1 MNTYADAFA
10 FELSNALAATGE
22 NYMTEIVNLDAYGT
36 SYSITKHGSDRK
48 LYITQVEKE
57 LIDLALYDET
67 GNIIATGT
75 LFPKTAK
82 EITSEN
88 LAKLV
93 SLCFQ
98 GE

>member
-1 MNTYADAFA
+1 MNTYTDAFA

-22 NYMTEIVNLDAYGT
+22 NYKTEVVELGAYGT
-36 SYSITKHGSDRK
+36 SCSITKPGSDRK
-48 LYITQVEKE
+48 LHITPVEGD

-67 GNIIATGT
+67 GDTIASGT
-75 LFPKTAK
+75 LFSKTAT

-93 SLCFQ
+93 SLCF
-98 GE
+98 

>member
-1 MNTYADAFA
+1 MNTYTDAFA
-10 FELSNALAATGE
+10 SELSNALAATGE
-22 NYMTEIVNLDAYGT
+22 NYMTEVVDLSPYGT
-36 SYSITKHGSDRK
+36 SCSITKHGSDRK
-48 LYITQVEKE
+48 LHITPVEGD
-57 LIDLALYDET
+57 LIDLVLFDET
-67 GNIIATGT
+67 GATIATGT
-75 LFPKTAK
+75 LFHKTAT